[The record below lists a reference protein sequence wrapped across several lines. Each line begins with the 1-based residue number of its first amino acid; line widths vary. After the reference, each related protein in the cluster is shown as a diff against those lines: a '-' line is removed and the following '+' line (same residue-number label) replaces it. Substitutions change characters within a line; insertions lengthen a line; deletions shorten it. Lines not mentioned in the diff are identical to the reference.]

1 MEEKKKI
8 IKEEWA
14 IPDSVEAVNEIKN
27 SEIVEEIEDVE
38 ETDGT
43 EEK

>member
-1 MEEKKKI
+1 MEEIVEEKHKI

-14 IPDSVEAVNEIKN
+14 IPDIEE
-27 SEIVEEIEDVE
+27 EVEEIEIA
-38 ETDGT
+38 GT